1 MYRVDTSQN
10 VHGGWPQRKHQ
21 VSNACPVVSKSAS
34 GLRRTLTRVLTERSP
49 VDADSARCVVDYS
62 LARRA
67 ALAGLRSGRIRQEDA
82 CDAQV
87 YLRRAAR
94 YHGQPIAE
102 QCPVCANQ
110 PLILVTYAFG
120 DCFPS
125 GGNGRAR
132 ARKELRE
139 LAQVLPEFSVFVVE
153 VCLGCGWNYLATSY
167 VLGTGEPVTRR
178 RSRSSSGSRA

>member
-1 MYRVDTSQN
+1 LD
-10 VHGGWPQRKHQ
+10 WF
-21 VSNACPVVSKSAS
+21 A
-34 GLRRTLTRVLTERSP
+34 RTLTRVLTERSP

-67 ALAGLRSGRIRQEDA
+67 ALNALRSGRLRQEDA

-94 YHGQPIAE
+94 YHGQPSAE
-102 QCPVCANQ
+102 KCPVCAANE
-110 PLILVTYAFG
+110 LVLVTYAFG

-132 ARKELRE
+132 ARRELRE
-139 LAQVLPEFSVFVVE
+139 LAQVLPDFSVFVVE
-153 VCLGCGWNYLATSY
+153 VCLGCGWNYLVTSY
-167 VLGTGEPVTRR
+167 VLGTGEAVPRR

>member
-1 MYRVDTSQN
+1 MAVAQTPGVQLVPERCALPSCV
-10 VHGGWPQRKHQ
+10 
-21 VSNACPVVSKSAS
+21 
-34 GLRRTLTRVLTERSP
+34 RRTLTRVLTKRP
-49 VDADSARCVVDYS
+49 LVDDPDARCVVDYS

-67 ALAGLRSGRIRQEDA
+67 TLVGLRSGRIRPEEA

-94 YHGQPIAE
+94 YHGRPSE
-102 QCPVCANQ
+102 EPCPVCEAER
-110 PLILVTYAFG
+110 LVLVTYAFG

-132 ARKELRE
+132 PRKELRE
-139 LAQVLPEFSVFVVE
+139 LSAALPEFSVFVVE
-153 VCLGCGWNYLATSY
+153 VCLGCGWNYLVTSY

-178 RSRSSSGSRA
+178 RVRSSSGSRR

>member
-1 MYRVDTSQN
+1 
-10 VHGGWPQRKHQ
+10 
-21 VSNACPVVSKSAS
+21 
-34 GLRRTLTRVLTERSP
+34 VLTQRSL
-49 VDADSARCVVDYS
+49 VDGASARCVVDYS

-67 ALAGLRSGRIRQEDA
+67 ALHGLRTGRIRPEEA

-94 YHGQPIAE
+94 YHGLPTDE
-102 QCPVCANQ
+102 TCPVCQ
-110 PLILVTYAFG
+110 TGRLTLVTYAFG

-139 LAQVLPEFSVFVVE
+139 LAAVLPEFSVFAVE
-153 VCLGCGWNYLATSY
+153 VCLGCGWNYLITSY
-167 VLGTGEPVTRR
+167 VLGTGEPVPRR
-178 RSRSSSGSRA
+178 RTRSNSGSRA

>member
-1 MYRVDTSQN
+1 M
-10 VHGGWPQRKHQ
+10 
-21 VSNACPVVSKSAS
+21 
-34 GLRRTLTRVLTERSP
+34 RRTLTRVLTQRSLID
-49 VDADSARCVVDYS
+49 DASARCVVDYS

-67 ALAGLRSGRIRQEDA
+67 ALSALQSGRIRPEDA

-94 YHGQPIAE
+94 YHGRRTQE
-102 QCPVCANQ
+102 MCPVCQ
-110 PLILVTYAFG
+110 VERLVLVTYAFG

-139 LAQVLPEFSVFVVE
+139 LAEVLPEFSVFAVE
-153 VCLGCGWNYLATSY
+153 VCLGCGWNYLITSY

-178 RSRSSSGSRA
+178 RSRSTSGSHA

>member
-1 MYRVDTSQN
+1 MDTTQTTG
-10 VHGGWPQRKHQ
+10 VQT
-21 VSNACPVVSKSAS
+21 VSRASANCE
-34 GLRRTLTRVLTERSP
+34 GMRRSLTRVLTQRSL
-49 VDADSARCVVDYS
+49 VDGDSARCVVDYS

-67 ALAGLRSGRIRQEDA
+67 ALAGLRSGRIRPEDA

-94 YHGQPIAE
+94 YHGARSTEI
-102 QCPVCANQ
+102 CPVCRAE
-110 PLILVTYAFG
+110 PLVLVTYAFG

-132 ARKELRE
+132 ARRELRE
-139 LAQVLPEFSVFVVE
+139 LAEELAEFSVFVVE
-153 VCLGCGWNYLATSY
+153 VCLGCGWNYLVTSY
-167 VLGTGEPVTRR
+167 VLGTGVPAPRR

>member
-1 MYRVDTSQN
+1 LTQRSLVD
-10 VHGGWPQRKHQ
+10 
-21 VSNACPVVSKSAS
+21 
-34 GLRRTLTRVLTERSP
+34 
-49 VDADSARCVVDYS
+49 DASARCVVDYS

-67 ALAGLRSGRIRQEDA
+67 ALHALATGRIRPEDA

-94 YHGQPIAE
+94 YHGLPTQE
-102 QCPVCANQ
+102 TCPVCQNER
-110 PLILVTYAFG
+110 LTVVMYAFG

-139 LAQVLPEFSVFVVE
+139 LALVMPEFSVFAVE
-153 VCLGCGWNYLATSY
+153 VCLGCGWNYLVTSY
-167 VLGTGEPVTRR
+167 VLGTGEPVARR
-178 RSRSSSGSRA
+178 RSRSNSGSRA

>member
-1 MYRVDTSQN
+1 M
-10 VHGGWPQRKHQ
+10 
-21 VSNACPVVSKSAS
+21 
-34 GLRRTLTRVLTERSP
+34 RRTLTRVLTQRSL
-49 VDADSARCVVDYS
+49 VEDASARCVVDYS

-67 ALAGLRSGRIRQEDA
+67 ALAALRSGRMRPEEA

-94 YHGQPIAE
+94 YHGRRTDEP
-102 QCPVCANQ
+102 CPVCESER
-110 PLILVTYAFG
+110 LVVVTYAYG

-139 LAQVLPEFSVFVVE
+139 LSEALPDFSVFAVE
-153 VCLGCGWNYLATSY
+153 VCLGCGWNYLVTSY
-167 VLGTGEPVTRR
+167 VLGTGEPAPRR
-178 RSRSSSGSRA
+178 RSRSTSGSRA